1 MIWLTIFLMALIVFT
16 SRYMFLAP
24 KLPLKLNAEAQKLLS
39 FSSLAVLTAIWAP
52 IVFLHEGKPDISTQ
66 NPYLISAGIA
76 ALIAW
81 KTRNVLVTA
90 VFSMAIFFILKTF
103 AGL

>member
-1 MIWLTIFLMALIVFT
+1 MIWLTIFLMTLIVFS

-39 FSSLAVLTAIWAP
+39 YSSPAVLTAIWAP
-52 IVFLHEGKPDISTQ
+52 IVFLHEGKPEITLQ
-66 NPYLISAGIA
+66 IPYLISAVIA

-81 KTRNVLVTA
+81 KTKNVLVTA
-90 VFSMAIFFILKTF
+90 VISMTVFFLLTTF
-103 AGL
+103 I

>member
-1 MIWLTIFLMALIVFT
+1 MIWLTIFLMTFIVFT

-39 FSSLAVLTAIWAP
+39 YSSPAVLTAIWAP
-52 IVFLHEGKPDISTQ
+52 IVFLHEGKPDLSAQ
-66 NPYLISAGIA
+66 NPYLISAVIA

-81 KTRNVLVTA
+81 KTKNVLVTA
-90 VFSMAIFFILKTF
+90 VISMAIFFTLTTF